1 MITSLSSMMPSDYEF
16 SDPDLA
22 DARVKWK
29 DAMAALNDRQ
39 REQIMWVAMVL
50 PKAFDRIGHSC
61 SAECRPAIAAIE
73 DGLLARNFKS
83 VVDDVVYWLGVRHA
97 EDHPGS
103 TPQTVDDRLDAI
115 DKASRWLSSRG
126 AGGLPCPIR
135 EMLRKADGR
144 IRIACQVSKEMSAA
158 SAA

>member
-50 PKAFDRIGHSC
+50 PKAFDRIGY
-61 SAECRPAIAAIE
+61 
-73 DGLLARNFKS
+73 GF
-83 VVDDVVYWLGVRHA
+83 
-97 EDHPGS
+97 
-103 TPQTVDDRLDAI
+103 
-115 DKASRWLSSRG
+115 
-126 AGGLPCPIR
+126 
-135 EMLRKADGR
+135 
-144 IRIACQVSKEMSAA
+144 
-158 SAA
+158 